1 MKNFK
6 RIAFSAIMLLSACVG
21 VIAAYES
28 DCLLCKRINKEL
40 RCPFCSGY
48 DVVHDHVCSEHP
60 QCISA
65 VCASCGYGWE
75 EGYDP

>member
-6 RIAFSAIMLLSACVG
+6 RIAFTAIMLLSACVG

-48 DVVHDHVCSEHP
+48 DVIHDHVCSEHL

-65 VCASCGYGWE
+65 VCASCGYRWE